1 MEYEIID
8 DLLRLAVENGAS
20 DIVMKTDKP
29 GLLRLNGRLKP
40 VEMDPLSM
48 DTLASFV
55 EDNVPEFLREQM
67 ELEGQIDFAYSL
79 GNIGR
84 FRVNGFKQRGTIS
97 IVFRYVKSQIPT
109 FSDLNLQSETLS
121 KMSQAK
127 DGIVLL
133 CGATGSGK
141 SSTLACMLNWIN
153 NNADKHIVTME
164 DPIEFSFKDNKSVF
178 NQREI
183 GVDAPTFEL
192 ALKAV
197 LRQDPDVIFIGEMRD
212 KVTVETALSA
222 AETGHLVFS
231 TLHASSAHQAI
242 IRLFD
247 FFSAEEQTQ
256 ARRQLASALRGVVV
270 QRLIPAMEGGG
281 RVPAQEI
288 LVADALVKNLILE
301 GEFDKIP
308 SLLDVDT
315 DAGSQ
320 SFNKDL
326 YRLVKDGT
334 ISKGDAMKNSS
345 NPQALEMNLKGI
357 FLNDDRQILG

>member
-48 DTLASFV
+48 DTLGSFV

-97 IVFRYVKSQIPT
+97 IVFRYVKSEIPS
-109 FSDLNLQSETLS
+109 FDELNLQSETLT
-121 KMSQAK
+121 KLSQCK

-153 NNADKHIVTME
+153 DNIDKHIVTME
-164 DPIEFSFKDNKSVF
+164 DPIEFSFTDNKSVF

-183 GVDAPTFEL
+183 GVDAPSFEL

-212 KVTVETALSA
+212 KVTFETALSA

-231 TLHASSAHQAI
+231 TLHASSAHQSI
-242 IRLFD
+242 VRLFD
-247 FFSAEEQTQ
+247 FFSAEEQMQ
-256 ARRQLASALRGVVV
+256 ARRQLASSLRGVVV

-288 LVADALVKNLILE
+288 LVANSLVKNLILE

-315 DAGSQ
+315 EAGSQ

-326 YRLVKDGT
+326 YRLIKAGM
-334 ISKGDAMKNSS
+334 ISKGDGMKNSS